1 MTGNESGRRRT
12 KRTKSNPRLS
22 DDIMAHYRR
31 SAFEKSTSSFLPEG
45 DIAGLVTDKTVMKAL
60 GWKRQRPRECPKSQD
75 MLRFILEEARK
86 TFAITSLTG
95 LTGKELLEAMG
106 ILKDASISD
115 SCLPVKKILWEEKGI
130 IRRPNFGGTNENAD
144 INNGSDDREKL
155 SDSDDDSSDSE
166 DSSEDEQVSVWNG
179 ARVNYFC
186 HNQWI
191 LLAPVFSVSKFN
203 HDLPRA
209 SILPF
214 TKKHHEFDSGSFGRV
229 TKYELHES
237 HLIDGNNEDFHCPQY
252 VAVKEIQASTQKER
266 SKIVSN
272 WEKEA
277 GVLQKMN
284 QLNQPH
290 IVRFLTAFRW
300 GDQGEEDHYLMLEWA
315 DGGNLRNLWERFER
329 PSLTPGLIQDTVQQL
344 LGLANAL
351 SKAHYPETGPNFR
364 HGDLKPENILWFKSK
379 SGNGIGTLKIG
390 DWGLAKQHLVVTE
403 LRSNQTTTQWGTRR
417 YEPPEEAPGEG
428 SNLLLPN
435 QPGKK
440 RSRLYDI
447 WALGCISLEFL
458 IWLMYG
464 RDELNQF
471 NKSLGT
477 NSLDIPRFYQLKQNQ
492 NGRSKAQVHD
502 VVEKWMDHM
511 ARDKICRPGST
522 ALGSLLELIRT
533 RLLVVKLPERLA
545 TSPDLSKATGTLKSD
560 TTSNVPGSPHIKE
573 SIDFPNTESIPGIAI
588 FEPEANESPIP
599 PRIDTGSHRKVGA
612 STGKVWERARATDVQ
627 DQMQIIAGEDEDDS
641 YWFTDQ
647 PSPPYGPGYAEVPQT
662 IKSANGQIG
671 GKTVSEG
678 MRAEVQ
684 RLSLHPRAQGLSAQA
699 TQLVI

>member
-1 MTGNESGRRRT
+1 MSNGIRKIVACSLHAPSFNPIHLSTAASVVDFVAMTGNESGRRRT

-237 HLIDGNNEDFHCPQY
+237 HLIDGNNE
-252 VAVKEIQASTQKER
+252 
-266 SKIVSN
+266 VS
-272 WEKEA
+272 A
-277 GVLQKMN
+277 G
-284 QLNQPH
+284 
-290 IVRFLTAFRW
+290 
-300 GDQGEEDHYLMLEWA
+300 
-315 DGGNLRNLWERFER
+315 
-329 PSLTPGLIQDTVQQL
+329 
-344 LGLANAL
+344 
-351 SKAHYPETGPNFR
+351 
-364 HGDLKPENILWFKSK
+364 
-379 SGNGIGTLKIG
+379 
-390 DWGLAKQHLVVTE
+390 
-403 LRSNQTTTQWGTRR
+403 
-417 YEPPEEAPGEG
+417 
-428 SNLLLPN
+428 
-435 QPGKK
+435 
-440 RSRLYDI
+440 
-447 WALGCISLEFL
+447 
-458 IWLMYG
+458 
-464 RDELNQF
+464 
-471 NKSLGT
+471 
-477 NSLDIPRFYQLKQNQ
+477 IP
-492 NGRSKAQVHD
+492 V
-502 VVEKWMDHM
+502 
-511 ARDKICRPGST
+511 
-522 ALGSLLELIRT
+522 
-533 RLLVVKLPERLA
+533 
-545 TSPDLSKATGTLKSD
+545 
-560 TTSNVPGSPHIKE
+560 
-573 SIDFPNTESIPGIAI
+573 
-588 FEPEANESPIP
+588 
-599 PRIDTGSHRKVGA
+599 
-612 STGKVWERARATDVQ
+612 
-627 DQMQIIAGEDEDDS
+627 
-641 YWFTDQ
+641 
-647 PSPPYGPGYAEVPQT
+647 
-662 IKSANGQIG
+662 
-671 GKTVSEG
+671 
-678 MRAEVQ
+678 
-684 RLSLHPRAQGLSAQA
+684 
-699 TQLVI
+699 

>member
-166 DSSEDEQVSVWNG
+166 DSSEDEQ
-179 ARVNYFC
+179 
-186 HNQWI
+186 
-191 LLAPVFSVSKFN
+191 
-203 HDLPRA
+203 
-209 SILPF
+209 
-214 TKKHHEFDSGSFGRV
+214 
-229 TKYELHES
+229 
-237 HLIDGNNEDFHCPQY
+237 DFHCPQY